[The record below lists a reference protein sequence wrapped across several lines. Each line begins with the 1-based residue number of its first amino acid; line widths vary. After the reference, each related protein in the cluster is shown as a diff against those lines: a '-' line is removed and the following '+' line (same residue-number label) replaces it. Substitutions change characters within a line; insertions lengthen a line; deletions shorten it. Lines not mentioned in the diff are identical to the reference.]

1 MIIFLHQSSQRS
13 KIIFK
18 ELQTVLHSVTAQV
31 CKWSEQHKWCLNQSI
46 EEDKDS
52 HFYINR
58 PDAVQSDAML
68 ELETWKPESPTLL
81 VF

>member
-1 MIIFLHQSSQRS
+1 MVSRL
-13 KIIFK
+13 
-18 ELQTVLHSVTAQV
+18 LPPTTY
-31 CKWSEQHKWCLNQSI
+31 QSI

-81 VF
+81 MF